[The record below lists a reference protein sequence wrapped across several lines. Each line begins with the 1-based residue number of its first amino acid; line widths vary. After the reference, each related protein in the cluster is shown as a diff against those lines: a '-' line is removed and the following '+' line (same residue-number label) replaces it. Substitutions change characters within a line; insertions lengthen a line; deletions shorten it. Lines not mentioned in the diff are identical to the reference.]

1 MKAANKPRRGS
12 NIIKMIDE
20 DNGIEKSIIHIR
32 ISLIKKCQLFWVLGG
47 FAALRE
53 EQSCLINT
61 ASDISGAFADEGID
75 FSTFLAHKPHH
86 AF

>member
-53 EQSCLINT
+53 EQSFLIH
-61 ASDISGAFADEGID
+61 AAADVPGAFADEGVD
-75 FSTFLAHKPHH
+75 FSAFLAHEPHH